1 VSRRAGRILFVG
13 FFLAYALAVT
23 WPGVLPFNR
32 VRPFVLGL
40 PFSFAW
46 VALWIVL
53 GLVVFLIVHRAE
65 AAGTRKDV
73 PAARPEER

>member
-1 VSRRAGRILFVG
+1 MSRRAGRILFVG

-53 GLVVFLIVHRAE
+53 GLLVFMIVHRTE
-65 AAGTRKDV
+65 TAGTEKDV
-73 PAARPEER
+73 PAGPEER

>member
-1 VSRRAGRILFVG
+1 VSRRAARILFVC
-13 FFLAYALAVT
+13 FFLAYAGAVT
-23 WPGVLPFNR
+23 WPGLLPFNR

-53 GLVVFLIVHRAE
+53 GFLVFLTVDRTE
-65 AAGTRKDV
+65 SAATKDNGP
-73 PAARPEER
+73 PARRQSR